1 MIEIMCT
8 KFQRH
13 NSEIRRFYANIF
25 AFINAIHLVAS
36 FAFVLN
42 VFRNAWILVKL
53 LLFPKTPTISNCLC
67 IFIVKPMLFCYL
79 IECVRCFTMCMFFS
93 HHQFS
98 VKRFVAVVVMVV
110 VLLLLILMFVLI
122 LALQLAQKA
131 RLSIIQKLNAENN
144 KPKNSR
150 EGKSSMN
157 KMHKRRKWAK
167 VVRCGELMLI
177 HAVHTMGKCFSLLLS
192 TRLRFMLR
200 FSLDELIQMN
210 PSEKRAIN

>member
-8 KFQRH
+8 KYSAIYFW
-13 NSEIRRFYANIF
+13 NSSILCKDFRFHKCDSSLSIVCFCFEGFSECLNFGNAVIVPKNSNNIRLLVHFHSKTHVVSLLDWMCTVFYY
-25 AFINAIHLVAS
+25 VC
-36 FAFVLN
+36 
-42 VFRNAWILVKL
+42 VF
-53 LLFPKTPTISNCLC
+53 
-67 IFIVKPMLFCYL
+67 FC
-79 IECVRCFTMCMFFS
+79 

-110 VLLLLILMFVLI
+110 LLLILMFVLI
-122 LALQLAQKA
+122 LTLQLAQKA

-144 KPKNSR
+144 EPKNSR
-150 EGKSSMN
+150 GGKSSMN

>member
-1 MIEIMCT
+1 MIEIMGT

-79 IECVRCFTMCMFFS
+79 IECVRCFTMCMF
-93 HHQFS
+93 
-98 VKRFVAVVVMVV
+98 
-110 VLLLLILMFVLI
+110 
-122 LALQLAQKA
+122 LAIINFQLNDSWLWWWWWWCCCCWFWCSCWYW
-131 RLSIIQKLNAENN
+131 RCNW
-144 KPKNSR
+144 
-150 EGKSSMN
+150 
-157 KMHKRRKWAK
+157 RRKRVLASYKSWTLKTTNRKTAGK
-167 VVRCGELMLI
+167 ENQAWIKCIKEENEQRWCDVV
-177 HAVHTMGKCFSLLLS
+177 S
-192 TRLRFMLR
+192 
-200 FSLDELIQMN
+200 
-210 PSEKRAIN
+210 